1 MSNVSI
7 PEKMLAWPLFGA
19 GMENFGVNDCPCT
32 IPVPEIGPDELL
44 CGSTRSAFA
53 SPMSN

>member
-44 CGSTRSAFA
+44 VRIDAIGL
-53 SPMSN
+53 